1 MDARE
6 KWDRIYSANVLQEP
20 KACWVLSEYAYLLP
34 ESGKAVDIASG
45 RGANALLLAG
55 AGLQTTA
62 IDISPVGIEQLQS
75 NAQKRSLNIETRVED
90 LSASSQGTG
99 SQGTESLGTGP
110 LGTGPLGTGPLG
122 TEQWDVIVVSN
133 YLQRD
138 LFESIVSAL
147 RPDGLVY
154 FETFV
159 KNKSDPSV
167 GPASPEYLLDNNELL
182 NSFAGLSVRV
192 FFDLQTAGSCEQGL
206 RNKSCLVAQK
216 STQK

>member
-62 IDISPVGIEQLQS
+62 IDISPVGMEQLQS
-75 NAQKRSLNIETRVED
+75 SAQKRSLNIDTRVED
-90 LSASSQGTG
+90 LSVV
-99 SQGTESLGTGP
+99 SQGTE
-110 LGTGPLGTGPLG
+110 PLG

-133 YLQRD
+133 YLQRE
-138 LFESIVSAL
+138 LFESIVRAL
-147 RPDGLVY
+147 RTDGLLY

-159 KNKSDPSV
+159 KNKSDHTV
-167 GPASPEYLLDNNELL
+167 GPANPEYLLDNNELL
-182 NSFAGLSVRV
+182 NGFAALSIRV
-192 FFDLQTAGSCEQGL
+192 FFDLQQTGSCDQGL
-206 RNKSCLVAQK
+206 RNKSCLIAQK
-216 STQK
+216 CV

>member
-62 IDISPVGIEQLQS
+62 IDISPVGMEQLQS
-75 NAQKRSLNIETRVED
+75 SAQKRSLNIDTRVED
-90 LSASSQGTG
+90 LSVV
-99 SQGTESLGTGP
+99 SQGTE
-110 LGTGPLGTGPLG
+110 PLG

-133 YLQRD
+133 YLQRE
-138 LFESIVSAL
+138 LFESIVRAL
-147 RPDGLVY
+147 RTDGLLY

-159 KNKSDPSV
+159 KNKSDHTV
-167 GPASPEYLLDNNELL
+167 GPANPEYLLDNNELL
-182 NSFAGLSVRV
+182 NGFASLSIRV
-192 FFDLQTAGSCEQGL
+192 FFDLQQTGSCDQGL
-206 RNKSCLVAQK
+206 RNKSCLIAQK
-216 STQK
+216 CV

>member
-62 IDISPVGIEQLQS
+62 IDISPVGMEQLQS
-75 NAQKRSLNIETRVED
+75 SAQKRSLNIDTRVED
-90 LSASSQGTG
+90 LSAV
-99 SQGTESLGTGP
+99 SQGTE
-110 LGTGPLGTGPLG
+110 PLG

-133 YLQRD
+133 YLQRE
-138 LFESIVSAL
+138 LFESIVRAL
-147 RPDGLVY
+147 RTDGLLY

-159 KNKSDPSV
+159 KNKSDHTV
-167 GPASPEYLLDNNELL
+167 GPANPEYLLDNNELL
-182 NSFAGLSVRV
+182 NGFAALSIRV
-192 FFDLQTAGSCEQGL
+192 FFDLQQTGSCDQGL
-206 RNKSCLVAQK
+206 RNKSCLIAQK
-216 STQK
+216 CV

>member
-62 IDISPVGIEQLQS
+62 IDISPVGMEQLQS
-75 NAQKRSLNIETRVED
+75 SAQKRSLNIDTRVED
-90 LSASSQGTG
+90 LSAV
-99 SQGTESLGTGP
+99 SQGTE
-110 LGTGPLGTGPLG
+110 PLG

-133 YLQRD
+133 YLQRE
-138 LFESIVSAL
+138 LFESIVRAL
-147 RPDGLVY
+147 RTDGLLY

-159 KNKSDPSV
+159 KNKSDHAV
-167 GPASPEYLLDNNELL
+167 GPANPEYLLDNNELL
-182 NSFAGLSVRV
+182 NGFAALSIRV
-192 FFDLQTAGSCEQGL
+192 FFDLQQTGSCDQGL
-206 RNKSCLVAQK
+206 RNKSCLIAQK
-216 STQK
+216 CV

>member
-62 IDISPVGIEQLQS
+62 IDISPVGMEQLQS
-75 NAQKRSLNIETRVED
+75 SAQKRSLNIDTRVED
-90 LSASSQGTG
+90 LSAV
-99 SQGTESLGTGP
+99 SQGTE
-110 LGTGPLGTGPLG
+110 PLG

-133 YLQRD
+133 YLQRE
-138 LFESIVSAL
+138 LFESIVRAL
-147 RPDGLVY
+147 RTDGLLY

-159 KNKSDPSV
+159 KNKSDHTV
-167 GPASPEYLLDNNELL
+167 GPANPEYLLDNNELL
-182 NSFAGLSVRV
+182 NGFASLSIRV
-192 FFDLQTAGSCEQGL
+192 FFDLQQTGSCDQGL
-206 RNKSCLVAQK
+206 RNKSCLIAQK
-216 STQK
+216 CV

>member
-1 MDARE
+1 M
-6 KWDRIYSANVLQEP
+6 
-20 KACWVLSEYAYLLP
+20 
-34 ESGKAVDIASG
+34 
-45 RGANALLLAG
+45 
-55 AGLQTTA
+55 
-62 IDISPVGIEQLQS
+62 QS

-99 SQGTESLGTGP
+99 SQGTES

>member
-1 MDARE
+1 MDTRE
-6 KWDRIYSANVLQEP
+6 KWDRIYSADDIPET
-20 KACWVLSEYAYLLP
+20 KACWVLSEFAYLLP
-34 ESGKAVDIASG
+34 ESGKAVDVASG
-45 RGANALLLAG
+45 RGANALLLAD

-75 NAQKRSLNIETRVED
+75 SAQKRSLNIETRVED
-90 LSASSQGTG
+90 LSVG
-99 SQGTESLGTGP
+99 SPGTEPPGTEP
-110 LGTGPLGTGPLG
+110 PGTEPPGTEPLG

-138 LFESIVSAL
+138 MFESIVSAL
-147 RPDGLVY
+147 RPDGLLF

-167 GPASPEYLLDNNELL
+167 GPGSPEYLLDNNELL

-192 FFDLQTAGSCEQGL
+192 FYDLQTAGSCEQGL
-206 RNKSCLVAQK
+206 RNKSCLIAQK
-216 STQK
+216 SKY

>member
-62 IDISPVGIEQLQS
+62 IDISPVGMEQLQS
-75 NAQKRSLNIETRVED
+75 SAQKRSLNIDTRVED
-90 LSASSQGTG
+90 LSAV
-99 SQGTESLGTGP
+99 SQGTE
-110 LGTGPLGTGPLG
+110 PLG

-133 YLQRD
+133 YLQRE
-138 LFESIVSAL
+138 LFESIVRAL
-147 RPDGLVY
+147 RTDGLLY

-159 KNKSDPSV
+159 KNKSDHTV
-167 GPASPEYLLDNNELL
+167 GPANPEYLLDNNELL
-182 NSFAGLSVRV
+182 NGFAALSIRV
-192 FFDLQTAGSCEQGL
+192 FFDLQQTGSCD
-206 RNKSCLVAQK
+206 
-216 STQK
+216 

>member
-1 MDARE
+1 MDTRE
-6 KWDRIYSANVLQEP
+6 KWDRIYSADDIPET
-20 KACWVLSEYAYLLP
+20 KACWVLSEFAYLLP
-34 ESGKAVDIASG
+34 KSGKAVDVASG
-45 RGANALLLAG
+45 RGANALLLAD

-75 NAQKRSLNIETRVED
+75 SAQKRSLNIETRVED
-90 LSASSQGTG
+90 LSVG
-99 SQGTESLGTGP
+99 SPGTE
-110 LGTGPLGTGPLG
+110 PLGTGPLG

-138 LFESIVSAL
+138 MFESIVSAL
-147 RPDGLVY
+147 RPDGLLF

-167 GPASPEYLLDNNELL
+167 GPGSPEYLLDNNELL

-192 FFDLQTAGSCEQGL
+192 YFDLLKTGNCDQGL
-206 RNKSCLVAQK
+206 RNKSCLIAQK
-216 STQK
+216 SK

>member
-62 IDISPVGIEQLQS
+62 IDISPVGMEQLQS
-75 NAQKRSLNIETRVED
+75 SAQKRSLNIDTRVED
-90 LSASSQGTG
+90 LSAV
-99 SQGTESLGTGP
+99 SQGTE
-110 LGTGPLGTGPLG
+110 PLG

-133 YLQRD
+133 YLQRE
-138 LFESIVSAL
+138 LFESIVRAL
-147 RPDGLVY
+147 RTDGLLY

-159 KNKSDPSV
+159 KNKSDHTV
-167 GPASPEYLLDNNELL
+167 GPGNPEYLLDNNELL
-182 NSFAGLSVRV
+182 NGFAALSIRV
-192 FFDLQTAGSCEQGL
+192 FFDLQQTGSCDQGL
-206 RNKSCLVAQK
+206 RNKSCLIAQK
-216 STQK
+216 CV